1 MSELKISPELLQ
13 ISPEVQDALKNK
25 KPVVALESTIISH
38 GMPFPQNAQTAIEVE
53 ETIRKQGAVPATIAI
68 IGGVMKVGLSK
79 EEIELL
85 GREGH
90 NVTKVSR
97 RDLPFVVAAGKN
109 GATTVASTMIIA
121 ALAGIKVFATGGIG
135 GVHRGAEHTFD
146 ISADL
151 KELANTNVTVVC
163 AGAKSILDLGLTTE
177 YLETFGV
184 PLIGYQTKALPAF
197 FCHTSSFDV
206 SIRLDSAS
214 EIARAMAVK
223 WQSGLN
229 GGLVVANPIPEQF
242 AMPEESINAAIDQAV
257 AEAEEQGVIG
267 KESTPFLLARVAEL
281 TGGDSLKSNI
291 QLVFNN
297 AILASEIAK
306 EYQRLAG

>member
-135 GVHRGAEHTFD
+135 GVHRGRN
-146 ISADL
+146 IP
-151 KELANTNVTVVC
+151 
-163 AGAKSILDLGLTTE
+163 SIFLPICKNWQILMSPL
-177 YLETFGV
+177 FV
-184 PLIGYQTKALPAF
+184 PVQNLF
-197 FCHTSSFDV
+197 
-206 SIRLDSAS
+206 SI
-214 EIARAMAVK
+214 
-223 WQSGLN
+223 
-229 GGLVVANPIPEQF
+229 
-242 AMPEESINAAIDQAV
+242 
-257 AEAEEQGVIG
+257 
-267 KESTPFLLARVAEL
+267 
-281 TGGDSLKSNI
+281 
-291 QLVFNN
+291 
-297 AILASEIAK
+297 
-306 EYQRLAG
+306 

>member
-121 ALAGIKVFATGGIG
+121 ALAGIKV
-135 GVHRGAEHTFD
+135 
-146 ISADL
+146 
-151 KELANTNVTVVC
+151 
-163 AGAKSILDLGLTTE
+163 
-177 YLETFGV
+177 
-184 PLIGYQTKALPAF
+184 LPPG
-197 FCHTSSFDV
+197 
-206 SIRLDSAS
+206 
-214 EIARAMAVK
+214 E
-223 WQSGLN
+223 
-229 GGLVVANPIPEQF
+229 LVVWIAGRNIPWIFLPICKNWQILMSPLF
-242 AMPEESINAAIDQAV
+242 VPGRNLFSI
-257 AEAEEQGVIG
+257 
-267 KESTPFLLARVAEL
+267 
-281 TGGDSLKSNI
+281 
-291 QLVFNN
+291 
-297 AILASEIAK
+297 
-306 EYQRLAG
+306 